1 MSKGKLLEDTFE
13 QLVELG
19 QSTASKTVK
28 SVAQTLNPLSAFN
41 KQSGGK
47 TSESPLS
54 SRAREG
60 SDRVEGSKNK
70 NHTPLDFEKLKNKFQ
85 NKEKVQAD
93 ALRNRLFQI
102 VRQGDEKMLMQKR
115 QKEIEKKR
123 KEEYEKQQKENE
135 LRKKKQQ
142 QANDLPRG
150 KVRRSIFSA
159 KKIADRSHS
168 EIRPATGKQ

>member
-28 SVAQTLNPLSAFN
+28 SVAQTLNPLSALD
-41 KQSGGK
+41 KADL
-47 TSESPLS
+47 PLS
-54 SRAREG
+54 SRASEQ
-60 SDRVEGSKNK
+60 SKRVEGSKNK
-70 NHTPLDFEKLKNKFQ
+70 NHTPLNFEKLKDKLQ

-115 QKEIEKKR
+115 QKEIEKKHQEEYLIQEKKR
-123 KEEYEKQQKENE
+123 KEEEKK
-135 LRKKKQQ
+135 RQQ
-142 QANDLPRG
+142 QIGDLPLG
-150 KVRRSIFSA
+150 KIRSSIFSV
-159 KKIADRSHS
+159 KKTAERSHA
-168 EIRPATGKQ
+168 ETKPATGKQ